1 MRRKFKKDAKLTYS
15 ENSVYEY
22 IKEMNVNNGDCTAI
36 NYFKRKMSFKTFFKQ
51 IDECASA
58 FKSTGIR
65 EGDVVAICMANT
77 PEAVIAFYA
86 LNKIGAIANMIHPLS
101 AEAEIKESL
110 NSTHSVMLIAIN
122 IIYDKIKDIVD
133 ESPVFK
139 TVIVSPSDSMPKL
152 LKMAYNIKVDK
163 IKYKKDESVV
173 RWNDFMNTARRY
185 NARTV
190 HKTKD
195 DVAAILHSGGTT
207 GVPKNIELTNGNM
220 NALGAQARIVLPDM
234 RTNDNFL
241 TIMPLF
247 HCFGLVVPVH
257 CPLSC
262 GTAITLV
269 PKFDAKRFDKLITDY
284 KPTVMAGVPTLFEA
298 MMTNK
303 RMDKVDM
310 SKLKI
315 VLSGGDTLPASK
327 NKKVNEFLKAH
338 GSKAKITQG
347 YGMTETCGPVSFGS
361 DLGSIGMAFPGNTIK
376 IVNPYT
382 REEVPENEVGEIV
395 ITGPTVMKDY
405 LNNEEE
411 TKNTIEIDAEGNK
424 WVHTGDL
431 GRMDK
436 NGILYFEQRLKRML
450 IVSGY
455 NVYPSHIEEVLLKHP
470 YVESCGVVGIPHPYK
485 VQVPKAFLVLK
496 PHVKLSNKVKKELQE
511 YCEKNLAHYM
521 IPKEFVYRE
530 SLPKTMVGKVN
541 YRELEKESV

>member
-1 MRRKFKKDAKLTYS
+1 MKKKFKDNKINVYEK
-15 ENSVYEY
+15 SVYEY
-22 IKEMNVNNGDCTAI
+22 LKEMNIGNDDCTAI
-36 NYFKRKMSFKTFFKQ
+36 NYFKHKMSFKTFFKK

-58 FKSTGIR
+58 FRSTGIR

-152 LKMAYNIKVDK
+152 LQMAYNLKVDK
-163 IKYKKDESVV
+163 IKYTKDESIV
-173 RWNDFMNTARRY
+173 RWRDFISTARHY

-207 GVPKNIELTNGNM
+207 GTPKNIELTNGNM
-220 NALGAQARIVLPDM
+220 NALGEQAHIVLPDM
-234 RTNDNFL
+234 RTEDNFL
-241 TIMPLF
+241 AIMPLF
-247 HCFGLVVPVH
+247 HCFGLVVSVH

-262 GTAITLV
+262 GTTITLV

-284 KPTVMAGVPTLFEA
+284 KPTVIAGVPTLFEA

-303 RMDKVDM
+303 HMEHIDLSR
-310 SKLKI
+310 LKI

-327 NKKVNEFLKAH
+327 NKIVNEFLKSH
-338 GSKAKITQG
+338 GSIAKITQG

-361 DLGSIGMAFPGNTIK
+361 DLGSIGVAFPGNTIK

-382 REEVPENEVGEIV
+382 REEVETNEIGEIIV
-395 ITGPTVMKDY
+395 TGPTVMKDY

-411 TKNTIEIDAEGNK
+411 TNNTIEVDAEGNR

-431 GRMDK
+431 GRLDK
-436 NGILYFEQRLKRML
+436 NGALYFEQRLKRML

-455 NVYPSHIEEVLLKHP
+455 NVYPSHIEEVLMRHP
-470 YVESCGVVGIPHPYK
+470 YIESCGVVGIPHPYK

-496 PHVKLSNKVKKELQE
+496 GNVKLTNKVKKEIQE

-541 YRELEKESV
+541 YRELEKESA

>member
-1 MRRKFKKDAKLTYS
+1 MGRKPKNINIYDG
-15 ENSVYEY
+15 SVYEY
-22 IKEMNVNNGDCTAI
+22 IKEMNKDNDDCVAI
-36 NYFKRKMSFKTFFKQ
+36 RYFKRKMSFKTFFKQ
-51 IDECASA
+51 VDECASA

-86 LNKIGAIANMIHPLS
+86 LSKIGAIANMIHPLS
-101 AEAEIKESL
+101 AEAEIKDSL
-110 NSTHSVMLIAIN
+110 NKTHSVMLIAIN
-122 IIYDKIKDIVD
+122 VIYDKIKDIVD

-152 LKMAYNIKVDK
+152 LKTLYNIKVDK
-163 IKYKKDESVV
+163 IKYSKDESIV

-195 DVAAILHSGGTT
+195 DVVAIFHSGGTT

-220 NALGAQARIVLPDM
+220 NALGEQAHIVLPDM

-241 TIMPLF
+241 TIMPMF
-247 HCFGLVVPVH
+247 HCFGLVVSVH

-262 GTAITLV
+262 GTSITLV

-310 SKLKI
+310 SRLKI
-315 VLSGGDTLPASK
+315 VLSGGDSLTASK
-327 NKKVNEFLKAH
+327 NKKVNDFLKDH
-338 GSKAKITQG
+338 GCKAKITQG
-347 YGMTETCGPVSFGS
+347 YGMTETCGPVTFGT
-361 DLGSIGMAFPGNTIK
+361 DLGSIGVAFPGNKLK
-376 IVNPYT
+376 IINPYT
-382 REEVPENEVGEIV
+382 KEEVEQGETGEIL
-395 ITGPTVMKDY
+395 IAGPTVMKDY

-411 TKNTIEIDAEGNK
+411 TNNTIEVDAEGIR

-431 GRMDK
+431 GHINK
-436 NGILYFEQRLKRML
+436 EGNLYFDQRLKRML

-455 NVYPSHIEEVLLKHP
+455 NVYPSHIEEVLLQHP
-470 YVESCGVVGIPHPYK
+470 YIETCGVVGIPHPYK

-496 PHVKLSNKVKKELQE
+496 SNVKLTNKVKKEIQD

>member
-1 MRRKFKKDAKLTYS
+1 
-15 ENSVYEY
+15 
-22 IKEMNVNNGDCTAI
+22 
-36 NYFKRKMSFKTFFKQ
+36 
-51 IDECASA
+51 
-58 FKSTGIR
+58 
-65 EGDVVAICMANT
+65 
-77 PEAVIAFYA
+77 
-86 LNKIGAIANMIHPLS
+86 MIHPLS

-152 LKMAYNIKVDK
+152 LQVLYNLKVDK
-163 IKYKKDESVV
+163 IKYTKDESIV
-173 RWNDFMNTARRY
+173 RWRDFVGTARHY

-190 HKTKD
+190 RRTKD

-207 GVPKNIELTNGNM
+207 GTPKNIELTNGNM
-220 NALGAQARIVLPDM
+220 NALGEQAHIVLPEM
-234 RTNDNFL
+234 HVNDNFL
-241 TIMPLF
+241 AIMPLF
-247 HCFGLVVPVH
+247 HCFGLVVSVH
-257 CPLSC
+257 CPLSS
-262 GTAITLV
+262 GATITLV

-284 KPTVMAGVPTLFEA
+284 KPTIIAGVPTLFEA
-298 MMTNK
+298 LITNK
-303 RMDKVDM
+303 HMEHADL
-310 SKLKI
+310 SGLKI

-327 NKKVNEFLKAH
+327 NKIVNEFLKNH
-338 GSKAKITQG
+338 GSKAKIIQG

-361 DLGSIGMAFPGNTIK
+361 DLGSIGIAFPGNTIK

-382 REEVPENEVGEIV
+382 KEEVETNEIGEIV

-411 TKNTIEIDAEGNK
+411 TNNTIKVDAEGNR

-431 GRMDK
+431 GRIDK
-436 NGILYFEQRLKRML
+436 NGVLYFEQRLKRML

-455 NVYPSHIEEVLLKHP
+455 NVYPSHIEEVLMRHP
-470 YVESCGVVGIPHPYK
+470 YIESCGVVGIPHPYK

-496 PHVKLSNKVKKELQE
+496 SNIKLTNKVKKEIQE